1 MTWSPSSPRHN
12 LTLSDATMNVD
23 EAGPFVPEHLAKWLK
38 VTRGYL
44 LAPLSGSQH
53 AEEAEVAQGHP
64 AVQGQGG
71 RGVLLSW
78 ALRALLHLAKRAA
91 HGEDD
96 PLKALES
103 GIYFHVSLMA
113 KHPSVPVTILDW
125 YSQTGDARVRS
136 RIRSAIGHYEKR
148 LTRLIGQAKEQG
160 LVKASV
166 DAPKAAGVL
175 VGMIQGL
182 ALRMHAGI
190 SQPDMLLQEAATVF
204 PVYLDGIRAASTP
217 GHSAAF
223 I

>member
-1 MTWSPSSPRHN
+1 MTWSPRSLRYS
-12 LTLSDATMNVD
+12 LSLSDATMNVD
-23 EAGPFVPEHLAKWLK
+23 GAGSFVPEHLVKWLK

-44 LAPLSGSQH
+44 LAPLSGPQH
-53 AEEAEVAQGHP
+53 VEEAEVAQGHP

-71 RGVLLSW
+71 RGALLSW
-78 ALRALLHLAKRAA
+78 ALRALLHLARRAA
-91 HGEDD
+91 HDEDD

-113 KHPSVPVTILDW
+113 KHPAVPVTILDW
-125 YSQTGDARVRS
+125 YSKTGDARVRS

-148 LTRLIGQAKEQG
+148 LTRMIGRAKEQG
-160 LVKASV
+160 MVKPSV
-166 DAPKAAGVL
+166 DAPTAASVL

-190 SQPDMLLQEAATVF
+190 SQPDMLLQEAAAVF
-204 PVYLDGIRAASTP
+204 PAYLDGIRTAPASGQAAV
-217 GHSAAF
+217 F